1 MGGNSMIG
9 ADAIVRCLE
18 AEGVEVVFGY
28 PGVAICPFYN
38 SILQSEIKTV
48 RNRMPLM
55 RQAVWRG

>member
-28 PGVAICPFYN
+28 PGVAICPFDN
-38 SILQSEIKTV
+38 SILQ
-48 RNRMPLM
+48 
-55 RQAVWRG
+55 